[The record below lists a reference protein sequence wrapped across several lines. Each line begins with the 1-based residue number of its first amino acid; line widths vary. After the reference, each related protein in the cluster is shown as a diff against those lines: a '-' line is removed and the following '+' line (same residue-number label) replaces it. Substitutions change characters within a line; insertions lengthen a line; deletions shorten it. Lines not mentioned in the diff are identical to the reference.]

1 MKRFVSIALC
11 LMVIISLAACGGGD
25 VLKGT
30 WTCQDNDYGTVEW
43 KFDGSGKCSMKN
55 DYFEGEGTYSV
66 EDDNTVKIKLEL
78 WDNEKV
84 YDYTVSDNTLKLTA
98 TDALSPDYDLT
109 RK

>member
-1 MKRFVSIALC
+1 MIIMKRFVSIALC

-30 WTCQDNDYGTVEW
+30 WTCQDNDY
-43 KFDGSGKCSMKN
+43 C
-55 DYFEGEGTYSV
+55 EGEGTYSV